1 MAKRNRQRPGGSR
14 KLPPPLAQLKGNL
27 QRLSTQ
33 SLAVV
38 LDATVEVL
46 RERGVAVR
54 LWKEEG
60 RTVQKVG
67 YIGGRIYALVPQA
80 RAEPEETGHG
90 ENGENTGVGAPGT

>member
-1 MAKRNRQRPGGSR
+1 MKMRNNQRPGGR

-33 SLAVV
+33 TIAVI
-38 LDATVEVL
+38 LDASAEVL
-46 RERGVAVR
+46 RERGVAIR
-54 LWKEEG
+54 LWNEKD
-60 RTVQKVG
+60 RNIQKFG
-67 YIGGRIYALVPQA
+67 YIGGRIYALVPQG